1 MNQKSDSPLKSLVD
15 ALARLVTLYIENARL
30 TAAEK
35 ATMLISVFAIA
46 MLALMLSVIVMIFL
60 VMGIATLLESYIEPF
75 WTYFI
80 VAGVFILIIA
90 LIVLLRIPLIYNP
103 VARFISKLLLT
114 PPNQNQQK
122 S

>member
-1 MNQKSDSPLKSLVD
+1 
-15 ALARLVTLYIENARL
+15 
-30 TAAEK
+30 
-35 ATMLISVFAIA
+35 MLISVFAIA